1 MGREAPGSLGSLRA
15 RNRARALAVLARRG
29 AASQADIVRE
39 TGLSRTTVSSLVAEL
54 LGEGIVVERSDSAR
68 QAPSPS
74 GGRPATLLSLEPSS
88 GGFVGIDFGREIVRV
103 GVSDRAGELLM
114 DARSDRLE
122 VAQQADQALEV
133 AEAMVWRLLDQAE
146 LQPERVI
153 SAGVAV
159 SAPVRSDAPG
169 FASRVIFP
177 SWADVNVP
185 EFFGERLGVPVH
197 VGNDAN
203 LGALAE
209 ATFGVGSARRNLF
222 YVMLSEGIGGG
233 VIVDGKIYLGQT
245 GAAGELGHIVVDP
258 DGQICRCGNRGCL
271 ATVAGGAALTAALR
285 QIHGPHMTVDELIA
299 LSRDGDPGAARL
311 IADAGEA
318 VGRVL
323 AGTCSVLDPELVI
336 IGGELAPAGRPLL
349 DSIRGSL
356 ERWISPASGHY
367 PVALGELG
375 SKAEVLGAI
384 ALAMSHAAEET
395 LAPPGAGT
403 DLGLADNRPTPART
417 GQGAPRGRSRATSRQ
432 PMS

>member
-1 MGREAPGSLGSLRA
+1 MAREAPGSLESLRA
-15 RNRARALAVLARRG
+15 RNRARALAVLQRRG

-54 LGEGIVVERSDSAR
+54 LEEGIVVERADSAR
-68 QAPSPS
+68 PAPSPS

-88 GGFVGIDFGREIVRV
+88 GGFIGVDFGREIVRV
-103 GVSDRAGELLM
+103 AIANRAGELLV

-122 VAQQADQALEV
+122 VAHQAERALAV
-133 AEAMVWRLLDQAE
+133 AEAMVSRALNETE
-146 LQPERVI
+146 LQSDRVLG
-153 SAGVAV
+153 AGVAV
-159 SAPVRSDAPG
+159 SAPVRADSPE
-169 FASRVIFP
+169 FASGVIFP
-177 SWADVNVP
+177 SWAEVNVA
-185 EFFGERLGVPVH
+185 EFFGGRLGVPVH

-209 ATFGVGSARRNLF
+209 ATFGVGRSHRDVF

-233 VIVDGKIYLGQT
+233 VIIDGRIYLGHA
-245 GAAGELGHIVVDP
+245 GAAGELGHIVVNP

-285 QIHGPHMTVDELIA
+285 QIHGPHMTVDELIT
-299 LSRDGDPGAARL
+299 LSGTGDPGATRL
-311 IADAGEA
+311 LTDAGEA

-323 AGTCSVLDPELVI
+323 ASICGVLDPELVI

-349 DSIRGSL
+349 DSITNSL

-375 SKAEVLGAI
+375 GKAEVLGAI
-384 ALAMSHAAEET
+384 ALAMSHVPDQT
-395 LAPPGAGT
+395 LAP
-403 DLGLADNRPTPART
+403 LADRQPNAAEPQQGNRRA
-417 GQGAPRGRSRATSRQ
+417 RSRRAKSR
-432 PMS
+432 PE

>member
-1 MGREAPGSLGSLRA
+1 MARQAPGSLGSLRA
-15 RNRARALAVLARRG
+15 RNRARALAVLQRRG

-54 LGEGIVVERSDSAR
+54 LEERIVVERSDSAR
-68 QAPSPS
+68 AAPSPS

-88 GGFVGIDFGREIVRV
+88 GGFVGIDFGREVVRV
-103 GVSDRAGELLM
+103 AVANRAGELLL
-114 DARSDRLE
+114 DGRSERLE
-122 VAQQADQALEV
+122 VAHRAEEALDVAD
-133 AEAMVWRLLDQAE
+133 AMIWRLLEQAE
-146 LQPERVI
+146 LGPDRVI
-153 SAGVAV
+153 SGGVAV
-159 SAPVRSDAPG
+159 SAPVLSDSPG
-169 FASRVIFP
+169 YVSEVIFP
-177 SWADVNVP
+177 SWAEVNVAA
-185 EFFGERLGVPVH
+185 FFGERLGIPVH

-209 ATFGVGSARRNLF
+209 AAFGAGRASRNLF

-233 VIVDGKIYLGQT
+233 VIVDGRIYLGQT
-245 GAAGELGHIVVDP
+245 GAAGEVGHIVVDP

-299 LSRDGDPGAARL
+299 LSHDGDPGAARL

-336 IGGELAPAGRPLL
+336 IGGELAPAGPPLL
-349 DSIRGSL
+349 DSVRGSL

-375 SKAEVLGAI
+375 AKAEVLGAI
-384 ALAMSHAAEET
+384 ALAMSHAADEA
-395 LAPPGAGT
+395 LAPAYGLTGVNAPGATPGS
-403 DLGLADNRPTPART
+403 GGPTIAGART
-417 GQGAPRGRSRATSRQ
+417 
-432 PMS
+432 